1 MYEPR
6 MPLKMVRLPREPA
19 SSSNL
24 RSLELFGTVSQEI
37 TLPDMEGG
45 KIIGVTSSCPQEGK
59 STTSI
64 NLAYALAEAG
74 HRVLLIDSDMRRPS
88 ICKALGM
95 NMSPGL
101 SNLLAGEATDKAVR
115 HGVLH
120 SGMSVLLSGDVPPNP
135 SELIGSAKM
144 GGVLESFRAE
154 YDYVIVD
161 LPPVNLVSD
170 PLAMS
175 KYVDGVIVVVRHE
188 RTRKSEL
195 IETVRQ
201 LRFVGARI
209 LGFVYNG
216 YKRGREHY
224 YTSHESEYY
233 YSSSSAQ
240 TKAQDTAPKTEAT
253 PEATPEASTETE

>member
-1 MYEPR
+1 MFKSKAKKTDTQFTRAKLGPD
-6 MPLKMVRLPREPA
+6 MDFA
-19 SSSNL
+19 STEAYNL
-24 RSLELFGTVSQEI
+24 LRTNISFS
-37 TLPDMEGG
+37 LPDMEGG

-64 NLAYALAEAG
+64 NLSYALAEAG
-74 HRVLLIDSDMRRPS
+74 HKVLLIDSDMRRPS
-88 ICKALGM
+88 ICKALNL
-95 NMSPGL
+95 NMAPGL
-101 SNLLAGEATDKAVR
+101 SNLLAGNATEEDVR

-120 SGMSVLLSGDVPPNP
+120 PCLSVLLSGDVPPNP
-135 SELIGSAKM
+135 AELISSAKM
-144 GGVLESFRAE
+144 GSVLESFRAE

-188 RTRKSEL
+188 RTRKSDV

-224 YTSHESEYY
+224 YTSHESDYY
-233 YSSSSAQ
+233 YASA
-240 TKAQDTAPKTEAT
+240 ARAAGVPSEA
-253 PEATPEASTETE
+253 EGEEVEENK